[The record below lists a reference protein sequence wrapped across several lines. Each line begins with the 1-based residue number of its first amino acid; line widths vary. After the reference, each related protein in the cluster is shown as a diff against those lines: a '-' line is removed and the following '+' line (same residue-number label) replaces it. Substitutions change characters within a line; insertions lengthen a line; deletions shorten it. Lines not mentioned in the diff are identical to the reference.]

1 MRRFE
6 YIGGGSEKF
15 WEIERAGASVTVH
28 FGRIGTAGQTQVK
41 DLGTDTAAGAHVAK
55 LIAEK
60 VKKGYVENGSA
71 PAPAP
76 PRTPAA
82 APPAAEVDPDPT
94 PAVAVAPER
103 DEDTWAV
110 PPAWL
115 RQAEPFRGRP
125 PARATT
131 PDPQSPG
138 FVAELRQRVAVPF
151 AAVLDNPASDAG
163 LVGPARLHLG
173 TGGGLLRRAR
183 QETSPLG
190 AAVAAAV
197 LAGST
202 EWQDRE
208 RLPAVADD
216 WTITHGI
223 VFAAEA
229 GALLAGIRVLNPRN
243 RGYSPHTDNLVAPAA
258 VDDLG
263 TYHLDPILRRLRGLL
278 AAAGDAD
285 YAAAVD
291 RLEAHRAGGLAVRL
305 ATAYLAPTEQGW
317 VDDDLA
323 TLRQTGAKGS
333 TPTLALS
340 SITTAAQARVFV
352 DAMGVWPL
360 ARSSALA
367 GAAARI
373 GPEVAPI
380 LAEVFDAV
388 PDADTQ
394 RRVVSMLGEIPTDE
408 SFQLLL
414 DRLDRKYV
422 APAVLEAMGRFPRR
436 AMRLLAE
443 AATATP
449 AARELLR
456 GHAISHPDV
465 VASVLADLS
474 PAAATVVDDVRKS
487 AATVPVAAAGELPPI
502 LVTPPWTNRR
512 SRPAPVV
519 VAGLASESPITLRWK
534 PGEREAW
541 AEADIGYA
549 WMIGRMGDWDAAVRR
564 AAAGVDWRQD
574 VIFALGP
581 EEQVRPYLSH
591 AEPGH
596 TYNAAPA
603 LRRVL
608 GRFGDDAIAYV
619 LRVVLSTPTSL
630 AGVLAPFEGSEI
642 ADRMADWYVRS
653 KTIRPVAMAWFDR
666 HAPAAARDLVPA
678 ALGPAGKERANAE
691 KALRLLDQQG
701 HRDAIR
707 ATAEDLG
714 PAAAEGVDTTL
725 ALDPLDLVPA
735 RIPALP
741 AWLDPAHL
749 PPLLLPD
756 RRRALPAPAV
766 GHLCVMLAMSKP
778 GDVYAGVDIVREAVD
793 PLSAAEMAWA
803 IFERWQSA
811 GYPSKDAW
819 VLDALA
825 LLGDDETVRR
835 LAPLIRA
842 WPGEAAH
849 KRAVTGL
856 DVLSSIGT
864 DVALMH
870 LHGIAEKA
878 KFAGLKSAARA
889 KMDEV
894 AVALGLTAEQLADR
908 LVPDFGLDADGSM
921 VLDYGERRFRVG
933 FDEQLK
939 PVVADEDGSRRKL
952 LPKPGAKDDPARA
965 PAAYARFAGLKK
977 DVKTV
982 AADQIRRF
990 ERAMVNGRRWT
1001 AEEQRTLFVDHPLMR
1016 HLTRRLVWATFDA
1029 EDRPTGSFRVAED
1042 QTLADATDDELTVA
1056 GDAVVGIAHP
1066 LHLGETLGAWSD
1078 VFADYEI
1085 LQPFPQLGREVLALT
1100 AEERSARL
1108 LHRFAGAKV
1117 YTGKIL
1123 GLSYRGWQRGSPQ
1136 DAGVSNVTYKPV
1148 RDGRA
1153 VVVDLDPGIIA
1164 GEAMEWP
1171 EQTITGVWL
1180 NDGPADYGN
1189 RQGNLP
1195 FGVLDE
1201 ITASEM
1207 LRDIE
1212 GLLS

>member
-15 WEIERAGASVTVH
+15 WEIDRAGASVTVH

-41 DLGTDTAAGAHVAK
+41 DLGTDQAAGAHVAK

-71 PAPAP
+71 PAPAGP
-76 PRTPAA
+76 KV
-82 APPAAEVDPDPT
+82 APP
-94 PAVAVAPER
+94 PAVVAPPLAVHSEAER
-103 DEDTWAV
+103 DEDTWTV

-125 PARATT
+125 PARATRV
-131 PDPQSPG
+131 DPEAPRVVTQ
-138 FVAELRQRVAVPF
+138 LMQRVAVLF
-151 AAVLDNPASDAG
+151 AGVLDNPASDAG
-163 LVGPARLHLG
+163 LVERARLHLG
-173 TGGGLLRRAR
+173 TAGGLLRRAR
-183 QETSPLG
+183 QESSPLG
-190 AAVAAAV
+190 AAVVAAV

-216 WTITHGI
+216 WVATHGV

-229 GALLAGIRVLNPRN
+229 GAHLAGIRVFNPHSRKY
-243 RGYSPHTDNLVAPAA
+243 GPHGDNVVAPAGP
-258 VDDLG
+258 DELG
-263 TYHLDPILRRLRGLL
+263 TYHLEAILRRLRALL

-285 YAAAVD
+285 HTAAAG
-291 RLEAHRAGGLAVRL
+291 RLGAQRAGVLAVRL
-305 ATAYLAPTEQGW
+305 ATSYLAPTEQSW
-317 VDDDLA
+317 LDDDLA
-323 TLRQTGAKGS
+323 TLRHMGARGS
-333 TPTLALS
+333 TPVLLLAS
-340 SITTAAQARVFV
+340 VTTAAQARVFI
-352 DAMGVWPL
+352 DATGIWPL
-360 ARSSALA
+360 ARSASLQ
-367 GAAARI
+367 GVAARI
-373 GPEVAPI
+373 GPDVAPI
-380 LAEVFDAV
+380 LAEVFDANL
-388 PDADTQ
+388 DADTQ
-394 RRVVSMLGEIPTDE
+394 RRMASMLAEIPTDE
-408 SFQLLL
+408 AFGLLL
-414 DRLDRKYV
+414 DRLEQKYV
-422 APAVLEAMGRFPRR
+422 APAAMEAIGRFPRR
-436 AMRLLAE
+436 AMRMLAE
-443 AATATP
+443 AAAVPKP

-456 GHAISHPDV
+456 GHAISHPDL
-465 VASVLADLS
+465 VARVYAELS
-474 PAAATVVDDVRKS
+474 PAAATVLDDVRES
-487 AATVPVAAAGELPPI
+487 GARVPVAPAGELPPI
-502 LVTPPWTNRR
+502 LVEPPWTNRR

-519 VAGLASESPITLRWK
+519 VAGLASESPVALRWK
-534 PGEREAW
+534 PGERGAW
-541 AEADIGYA
+541 AESDIGYA
-549 WMIGRMGDWDAAVRR
+549 WMLGRMGDWDGAVRR
-564 AAAGVDWRQD
+564 AVAGRDWRQAA
-574 VIFALGP
+574 IFALGP
-581 EEQVRPYLSH
+581 EELVRPYLSY
-591 AEPGH
+591 AEPSH
-596 TYNAAPA
+596 SYDAAPA

-608 GRFGDDAIAYV
+608 GRFGDDAIRYV
-619 LRVVLSTPTSL
+619 LRAVLSTPTSL
-630 AGVLAPFEGSEI
+630 AGVLLPFEGSEI
-642 ADRMADWYVRS
+642 TVRMADWYVRS

-666 HAPAAARDLVPA
+666 HAAAAARDLVAA
-678 ALGPAGKERANAE
+678 ALSGAGKERANAE
-691 KALRLLDQQG
+691 KALRFLDQRG
-701 HRDAIR
+701 HRQAVR
-707 ATAEDLG
+707 AAAAALG
-714 PAAAEGVDTTL
+714 PAAAEGIDATL
-725 ALDPLDLVPA
+725 ALDPLELLPA
-735 RIPALP
+735 RLPALP

-749 PPLLLPD
+749 PQVLLQD
-756 RRRALPAPAV
+756 RRSALPASAV
-766 GHLCVMLAMSKP
+766 GHLCTMLAMSKP
-778 GDVYAGVDIVREAVD
+778 GDTYAGVEIVRDAVD
-793 PLSAAEMAWA
+793 PLSAAEMAWG

-856 DVLSSIGT
+856 EVLSSIGT

-878 KFAGLKSAARA
+878 KFAGLKSAART

-894 AVALGLTAEQLADR
+894 AEALGLTAEQLADR

-939 PVVADEDGSRRKL
+939 PVVSDEDGSRRKL
-952 LPKPGAKDDPARA
+952 LPKPGAKDDPALA

-1029 EDRPTGSFRVAED
+1029 DDRPTGSFRVAED
-1042 QTLADATDDELTVA
+1042 QTLADSTDDELTVA
-1056 GDAVVGIAHP
+1056 GDTEVGIAHP
-1066 LHLGETLGAWSD
+1066 LHLGGTLGAWSD

-1100 AEERSARL
+1100 ADERAARL

-1123 GLSYRGWQRGSPQ
+1123 GLSHRGWQRGSPQ

-1164 GEAMEWP
+1164 GDAMEWP

-1180 NDGPADYGN
+1180 NDGPADWGN
-1189 RQGNLP
+1189 SQGNLA
-1195 FGVLDE
+1195 FDVLDD